1 MVENLFKIREKEI
14 FEILKS
20 LKNQKFVVIGGYA
33 VNAYVLPRFSV
44 DCDIVVHKKDILKIT
59 EILERI
65 GFTESQETSELSY
78 GGKFKRFEKQIK
90 KDFGVSI
97 DILIGEVMDRQTGS
111 VFSVDWIF
119 ENSKVRILR
128 GKTITENLET
138 RIVNP
143 EALFAT
149 KLVSCRKI
157 DIRDIFLL
165 ISEIKNKDWIKQE
178 VSNRCSFKDRFKI
191 LKEEISSSQFKDGL
205 QGVFGFIDEKIFEK
219 HQKLILSLE
228 K

>member
-1 MVENLFKIREKEI
+1 MVENLFQIREKEI
-14 FEILKS
+14 FEILNS
-20 LKNQKFVVIGGYA
+20 LKNQKFVIIGGYA

-44 DCDIVVHKKDILKIT
+44 DCDIVVHREDISKIT
-59 EILERI
+59 SILEKI
-65 GFTESQETSELSY
+65 GFAESQETSDLSY

-111 VFSVDWIF
+111 IFSADWIF
-119 ENSKVRILR
+119 ENSQVRILR
-128 GKTITENLET
+128 GKTITEKIEM

-149 KLVSCRKI
+149 KLVSCRKT
-157 DIRDIFLL
+157 DIRDMFLL

-178 VSNRCSFKDRFKI
+178 VSNRCSFVERFEK
-191 LKEEISSSQFKDGL
+191 LKKEIISDQFKNGL
-205 QGVFGFIDEKIFEK
+205 QGVFGFIDQKVFEK
-219 HQKLILSLE
+219 HKQLILSLE